1 MAFIRWN
8 ATFSPSVNLKL
19 FIKLNTFIMRFIVL
33 GLSVIFFVL
42 SAIIT
47 FRALTLP
54 VDDISY
60 QDERIVVSP
69 ESNEMIERLAE
80 SQDSNKDL
88 VADLQATIS
97 RLEDK
102 LIEKE
107 KALEEIETPDI
118 ENGLNEIEQPLE
130 GSKTTITDSK
140 PRTLGVFGG
149 GTFSSGRDVIND
161 IDFSTIE
168 NLVKEI
174 SESPRSR
181 VVIEGH
187 TDSTR
192 IRPFPGIKYTDNM
205 GLSLLRARAIANILV
220 RHGISLDRLSVV
232 GYGDT
237 RPIASNKTEE
247 GRAKN
252 RRVEVKLIPEERED

>member
-1 MAFIRWN
+1 
-8 ATFSPSVNLKL
+8 
-19 FIKLNTFIMRFIVL
+19 MRFIVL

-47 FRALTLP
+47 FRALKLP
-54 VDDISY
+54 VDEISY
-60 QDERIVVSP
+60 QDERIAVSP
-69 ESNEMIERLAE
+69 ESNDMIKQLAE
-80 SQDSNKDL
+80 SQDANKAL

-97 RLEDK
+97 RLEDQ

-107 KALEEIETPDI
+107 KALDEIETPDI
-118 ENGLNEIEQPLE
+118 DIRLNENEEPLE
-130 GSKTTITDSK
+130 SVDTNATDNT

-149 GTFSSGRDVIND
+149 GTFSSGQDVIND

-174 SESPRSR
+174 SASPGSR
-181 VVIEGH
+181 VIIEGH

-192 IRPFPGIKYTDNM
+192 IKPFPGIKYTDNM

-237 RPIASNKTEE
+237 RPIAPNNTEE

>member
-1 MAFIRWN
+1 
-8 ATFSPSVNLKL
+8 
-19 FIKLNTFIMRFIVL
+19 MRFIVL

-47 FRALTLP
+47 FRALKLP
-54 VDDISY
+54 ADEISY
-60 QDERIVVSP
+60 QDERIAVSP
-69 ESNEMIERLAE
+69 ESNDMIKQLAE
-80 SQDSNKDL
+80 SRDANKAL

-97 RLEDK
+97 RLEDQ

-107 KALEEIETPDI
+107 KALDEIETPDI
-118 ENGLNEIEQPLE
+118 DIRLNENEEPLE
-130 GSKTTITDSK
+130 SVDTNATDNT

-149 GTFSSGRDVIND
+149 GTFSSGQDVIND

-168 NLVKEI
+168 NLVKDI
-174 SESPRSR
+174 SASPGSR
-181 VVIEGH
+181 VIIEGH

-192 IRPFPGIKYTDNM
+192 IKPFPGIKYTDNM

-237 RPIASNKTEE
+237 RPIAPNNTEE

>member
-1 MAFIRWN
+1 
-8 ATFSPSVNLKL
+8 
-19 FIKLNTFIMRFIVL
+19 MRFIVL

-47 FRALTLP
+47 FRALKLP
-54 VDDISY
+54 VDEISY
-60 QDERIVVSP
+60 QDERIAVSP
-69 ESNEMIERLAE
+69 ESNDMIKQLAE
-80 SQDSNKDL
+80 SQDANKAL

-97 RLEDK
+97 RLEDQ

-107 KALEEIETPDI
+107 KALDEIETPDI
-118 ENGLNEIEQPLE
+118 DIRLNENEEPLE
-130 GSKTTITDSK
+130 SVNTNATDNT

-174 SESPRSR
+174 SASPGSR
-181 VVIEGH
+181 VIIEGH

-192 IRPFPGIKYTDNM
+192 IKPFPGIKYTDNM

-237 RPIASNKTEE
+237 RPIAPNNTEE

>member
-1 MAFIRWN
+1 
-8 ATFSPSVNLKL
+8 
-19 FIKLNTFIMRFIVL
+19 MRLIVL

-47 FRALTLP
+47 FRALKLP
-54 VDDISY
+54 ADDISY
-60 QDERIVVSP
+60 QDEQTVGSP
-69 ESNEMIERLAE
+69 ESNDMVKRLAE
-80 SQDSNKDL
+80 SQDANKAL

-107 KALEEIETPDI
+107 KALEEIEAPDAESRLD
-118 ENGLNEIEQPLE
+118 ENEESLE
-130 GSKTTITDSK
+130 SNIISTTADNK

-174 SESPRSR
+174 SESPGSR
-181 VVIEGH
+181 VIIEGH

-237 RPIASNKTEE
+237 RPIAPNNTEE

>member
-1 MAFIRWN
+1 
-8 ATFSPSVNLKL
+8 
-19 FIKLNTFIMRFIVL
+19 MRFIVL

-54 VDDISY
+54 GGDFSY
-60 QDERIVVSP
+60 QDARKVLSP
-69 ESNEMIERLAE
+69 ELDDTIKGLAE
-80 SQDSNKDL
+80 NEDSSKAL

-102 LIEKE
+102 LLEKE
-107 KALEEIETPDI
+107 KALEEIDVPDT
-118 ENGLNEIEQPLE
+118 ESRLNENEESLE
-130 GSKTTITDSK
+130 SNEIAFADNK

-149 GTFSSGRDVIND
+149 GTFSPGRDVIND
-161 IDFSTIE
+161 IDFSAIE
-168 NLVKEI
+168 SMVKEI
-174 SESPRSR
+174 SESPGSR
-181 VVIEGH
+181 VIIEGH

-192 IRPFPGIKYTDNM
+192 IKPFPGIKYTDNM

-237 RPIASNKTEE
+237 RPVASNGTEE

-252 RRVEVKLIPEERED
+252 RRVEVKLIPEERKD

>member
-1 MAFIRWN
+1 
-8 ATFSPSVNLKL
+8 
-19 FIKLNTFIMRFIVL
+19 MRFIVL

-47 FRALTLP
+47 FRALKLP
-54 VDDISY
+54 ADEISY
-60 QDERIVVSP
+60 QDERIAVSP
-69 ESNEMIERLAE
+69 ESNDMIKQLAE
-80 SQDSNKDL
+80 SQDANKAL

-97 RLEDK
+97 RLEDQ

-107 KALEEIETPDI
+107 KALDEIETPDI
-118 ENGLNEIEQPLE
+118 DIRLNENEEPLE
-130 GSKTTITDSK
+130 SVDTNATDNT

-149 GTFSSGRDVIND
+149 GTFSSGQDVIND

-174 SESPRSR
+174 SASPGSR
-181 VVIEGH
+181 VIIEGH

-192 IRPFPGIKYTDNM
+192 IKPFPGIKYTDNM

-237 RPIASNKTEE
+237 RPIAPNNTEE